1 MHTKSGVQQ
10 NQNKAVWNIHIKNG
24 ALILT
29 IGVLVFTVMIYAT
42 NFLYVALNI
51 TSACDYVK

>member
-24 ALILT
+24 TLIFT

-42 NFLYVALNI
+42 NFLYVA
-51 TSACDYVK
+51 

>member
-10 NQNKAVWNIHIKNG
+10 NQNRAVSNIHIKKNV
-24 ALILT
+24 ALIFT

-42 NFLYVALNI
+42 NFLCVA
-51 TSACDYVK
+51 